1 MLPELPTRVLRTL
14 DLAAPLD
21 DGRAFVAAAS
31 GLARVAGRLLVV
43 GDDLAHLASFAE
55 DPAEPG
61 SAHRVLPDLL
71 PAGHAER
78 KRAKPDLEALTA
90 LPPSPA
96 FPHGA
101 LLAVGSGSTA
111 ARERAVL
118 IPLDPAGAPGGA
130 AVVRD
135 LAPVLAPLREHR
147 DEVNV
152 EAALVLGDELVL
164 VSRAHSAMPENLVAR
179 FALAAVAAWADGA
192 ASVLA
197 PRSVAPWRVGEI
209 DGVPLG
215 VTDAAAHPD
224 GGWVFSAAA
233 EDTSDAYADGAVA
246 GAVAGR
252 VDASGAVVALGRLT
266 PTAKVEGILARPV
279 PGGTELL
286 MVTDADDPDAPASL
300 LAAVLPG

>member
-1 MLPELPTRVLRTL
+1 MFPEIPTRPIRTL

-21 DGRAFVAAAS
+21 DGRMFVAAAS
-31 GLARVAGRLLVV
+31 GLAEVGGRLVVV
-43 GDDLAHLASFAE
+43 GDDLVHLAAFTA

-61 SAHRVLPDLL
+61 TAHRVLPDVL
-71 PAGHAER
+71 PSGHAER
-78 KRAKPDLEALTA
+78 KRRKPDLEALTA
-90 LPPSPA
+90 LPPSPM
-96 FPHGA
+96 FPHGV

-118 IPLDPAGAPGGA
+118 VPLDADGMPAGE

-135 LAPVLAPLREHR
+135 LGPVLAPLRAHR

-164 VSRAHSAMPENLVAR
+164 VSRAHSAVPDNLVTR
-179 FALAAVAAWADGA
+179 FALTAVAAWADGDTSGVA
-192 ASVLA
+192 A
-197 PRSVAPWRVGEI
+197 VAVTSWRVGEV

-215 VTDAAAHPD
+215 VTDAATHPA

-233 EDTSDAYADGAVA
+233 EDTSDAYADGAVVGAVVGRVDAA
-246 GAVAGR
+246 GAVA
-252 VDASGAVVALGRLT
+252 ALGRLT

-286 MVTDADDPDAPASL
+286 MVTDADDPDAPACL
-300 LAAVLPG
+300 LTALLPG

>member
-1 MLPELPTRVLRTL
+1 MFPAVATRNVRAL

-21 DGRAFVAAAS
+21 DGRAYVAAAS
-31 GLARVAGRLLVV
+31 GLALAGGRLVVV
-43 GDDLAHLASFAE
+43 GDDLAHLASFTE
-55 DPAEPG
+55 DPADPG
-61 SAHRVLPDLL
+61 TAHRVLPDLL

-78 KRAKPDLEALTA
+78 KRRKPDLEALTVVPA
-90 LPPSPA
+90 SPV

-101 LLAVGSGSTA
+101 LLAVGSGSTP

-118 IPLDPAGAPGGA
+118 VPLDAAGGPAGE
-130 AVVRD
+130 AVMRD
-135 LAPVLAPLREHR
+135 LTPVLAPLRAHR

-152 EAALVLGDELVL
+152 EAALVLGDELVV

-179 FALAAVAAWADGA
+179 FALAAVVAWADGA
-192 ASVLA
+192 ASGLTA
-197 PRSVAPWRVGEI
+197 RSVAPWRVGEI
-209 DGVPLG
+209 EGVPLG

-233 EDTSDAYADGAVA
+233 EDTADAYADGAVA
-246 GAVAGR
+246 GAVVGR
-252 VDASGAVVALGRLT
+252 VDPAGAVVAVARLA

-300 LAAVLPG
+300 LSALLPG

>member
-1 MLPELPTRVLRTL
+1 MFPAIAARTLRTL
-14 DLAAPLD
+14 DLASPLD
-21 DGRAFVAAAS
+21 DGRAYVAAAS
-31 GLARVAGRLLVV
+31 GLALAGGRLVVV
-43 GDDLAHLASFAE
+43 GDDLAHIVSFTE
-55 DPAEPG
+55 DPAAPG
-61 SAHRVLPDLL
+61 TAHRVLPDVL

-78 KRAKPDLEALTA
+78 KRRKPDLEALTA
-90 LPPSPA
+90 LPASPA

-101 LLAVGSGSTA
+101 LLAVGSGSTP

-118 IPLDPAGAPGGA
+118 VPLDAAGAPADGA
-130 AVVRD
+130 LVRD
-135 LAPVLAPLREHR
+135 LAGMLAPLREHR

-192 ASVLA
+192 AAAPA

-209 DGVPLG
+209 GGVPLG
-215 VTDAAAHPD
+215 VTDAAAHPG

-233 EDTSDAYADGAVA
+233 EDTADAYDDGAVA
-246 GAVAGR
+246 GAVVGR
-252 VDASGAVVALGRLT
+252 VDAAGAVVAIARLT
-266 PTAKVEGILARPV
+266 PTVKVEGILARRT